1 MAPFRKKGWVYYKKL
16 QDIMP
21 NASARGN
28 HAFSAMHVAPPN
40 ALDQSVDVDEPEI
53 LGVSEVNHPL
63 VSGSGA
69 AADTSSIN
77 DNIKDS
83 SITDGSLMDIDND
96 NKSSTAVSASS
107 GKRKLST
114 STPLGAF
121 SFAEPAMKKST
132 TSTYIGSSQSFPKTS
147 SGPPSSAAPSSSKA
161 QSSSKAGRPSCRVPS
176 SSKHTSS
183 KISPMLLV
191 HEMQGT
197 ISSLARAV

>member
-1 MAPFRKKGWVYYKKL
+1 MAPFHKKGWVYYEKL

-40 ALDQSVDVDEPEI
+40 ALDQSIDVDEPEI

-83 SITDGSLMDIDND
+83 SITDDLLMDIDND
-96 NKSSTAVSASS
+96 DKSSTTALPLAANTNSVP
-107 GKRKLST
+107 LLP
-114 STPLGAF
+114 STP
-121 SFAEPAMKKST
+121 S
-132 TSTYIGSSQSFPKTS
+132 
-147 SGPPSSAAPSSSKA
+147 
-161 QSSSKAGRPSCRVPS
+161 
-176 SSKHTSS
+176 H
-183 KISPMLLV
+183 LL
-191 HEMQGT
+191 
-197 ISSLARAV
+197 SLL